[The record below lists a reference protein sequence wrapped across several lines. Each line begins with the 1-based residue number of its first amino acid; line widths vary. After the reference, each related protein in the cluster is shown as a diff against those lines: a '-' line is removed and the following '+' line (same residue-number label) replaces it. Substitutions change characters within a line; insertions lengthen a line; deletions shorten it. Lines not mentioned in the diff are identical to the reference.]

1 MERSPE
7 LSPGIYGVGSGSLQQ
22 AAAGPNDDEIAG
34 NINTQGEDE
43 TSRLK
48 ALTTEVRDQDDLERD
63 IGRQVSETDHV
74 L

>member
-7 LSPGIYGVGSGSLQQ
+7 LSPGIVEVGSGSLQQ
-22 AAAGPNDDEIAG
+22 AAAEPNDDQTAN
-34 NINTQGEDE
+34 NITAQGEDE
-43 TSRLK
+43 SSRLK

-63 IGRQVSETDHV
+63 IGRQVSETAQV